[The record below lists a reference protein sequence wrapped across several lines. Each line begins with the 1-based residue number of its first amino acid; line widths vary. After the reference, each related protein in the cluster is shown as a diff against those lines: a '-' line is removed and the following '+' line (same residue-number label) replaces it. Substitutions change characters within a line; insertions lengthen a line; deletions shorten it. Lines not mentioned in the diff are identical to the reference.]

1 MNENPLLDCKPY
13 PKFDLIKP
21 EHILPALSQVLTGNR
36 ETITQLCENEVK
48 PTWDNFVEPLEAI
61 DDQLEQLWSP
71 VSHLNSI
78 KNTDELRQ
86 VVQDALPILSDYSAE
101 VGQNK
106 ALFKRFEALAGSTDF
121 GHLNAAQKTVITNQL
136 RDFKLSGIGLS
147 KAQQADYKKLSS
159 ALSKLSNQFQ
169 QNVLDATQA
178 WTLIITDPAD
188 LAGLPDS
195 AISAAKSLAEQS
207 DKEGWQFNLQ
217 APSFIPFLTYA
228 ENRTLRKEMYTAY
241 STRASDQGPHAGKWD
256 NSKVMRKLI
265 KKRHKLAKLLGFDH
279 YAAYSLETKMAKDV
293 NEVESFL
300 LELAQHSKAA
310 AKKED
315 DELKAFAQQL
325 DGIDQLE
332 AWDRGYYAEKLK
344 QQVFQFSEEELR
356 AYFPLPKVLSGL
368 FTVVEK
374 LFSIHVREAVK
385 PAVWHEDVH
394 FFEIVDSG
402 GELLGSFYLDLVAR
416 ENKNGGAWMAT
427 CTNRRVTETL
437 NQKPVAF
444 LNCNFSAPEEGKPS
458 LLRHDDVITLFHEFG
473 HGLHHMLTQVDIA
486 SVAGINGVPWD
497 AVELPS
503 QFLEN
508 WCWQREALDF
518 ISGHVESGESLPDKL
533 LDKMLKAKHFHAALQ
548 MLRQVEFS
556 LFDIRL
562 HAGDDKV
569 DVQATLDEVRA
580 QVSVTETPTFNRFAH
595 GFSHIFSGGY
605 SAGYYSYK
613 WAEVLSA
620 DAFSRF
626 EDEGLFNEQ
635 AGRDFLENILQK
647 GGSEPPAKL
656 FAQFRGREPSIEPLL
671 RHCGLN

>member
-1 MNENPLLDCKPY
+1 MNENPLLDCKAY
-13 PKFDLIKP
+13 PNFDLIKP
-21 EHILPALSQVLTGNR
+21 EHILPALSQVLSNNR
-36 ETITQLCENEVK
+36 KVIEQLSTDKAK
-48 PTWDNFVEPLEAI
+48 PTWGNFVEPLEAI
-61 DDQLEQLWSP
+61 DDELEQIWSP

-78 KNTDELRQ
+78 KNTDELRE
-86 VVQDALPILSDYSAE
+86 VVQDALPILSDYYAE

-106 ALFKRFEALAGSTDF
+106 ALFKRFEALANSDDF
-121 GHLNAAQKTVITNQL
+121 SRLETAQKTVINNQL

-147 KAQQADYKKLSS
+147 KAKQEKYKTLSS
-159 ALSKLSNQFQ
+159 ALSKLSNKFQ

-178 WTLIITDPAD
+178 WTLTLADPVD
-188 LAGLPDS
+188 LAGLPDL
-195 AISAAKSLAEQS
+195 AIAAAKSLAEQS
-207 DKEGWQFNLQ
+207 EIEGWQFNLQ

-228 ENRTLRKEMYTAY
+228 DNRELRKEMYTAY
-241 STRASDQGPHAGKWD
+241 STRASDQGPNAGEWD

-265 KKRHKLAKLLGFDH
+265 TKRHQLAKLLGFDH
-279 YAAYSLETKMAKDV
+279 YSQYSLETKMAKNV
-293 NEVESFL
+293 AEVESFL
-300 LELAQHSKAA
+300 LELAQYSKAA

-315 DELKAFAQQL
+315 DELGAFAKNL
-325 DGIDQLE
+325 DKLDELQ
-332 AWDRGYYAEKLK
+332 AWDRSYYAEKLK
-344 QQVFQFSEEELR
+344 QKIFQFSEEELR
-356 AYFPLPKVLSGL
+356 TYFPLPRVLSGL
-368 FTVVEK
+368 FEVVEK
-374 LFSIHVREAVK
+374 LFSISVREAVK
-385 PAVWHEDVH
+385 PTVWHEDVQ
-394 FFEIVDSG
+394 FFEIVDATG
-402 GELLGSFYLDLVAR
+402 AQCGCFYLDLYAR
-416 ENKNGGAWMAT
+416 ENKNGGAWLAD
-427 CTNRRVTETL
+427 CTHRRVTTTL

-444 LNCNFSAPEEGKPS
+444 LNCNFSAPEGGKPS

-473 HGLHHMLTQVDIA
+473 HGLHHILTKVNIA
-486 SVAGINGVPWD
+486 SVSGIAGVPWD

-508 WCWQREALDF
+508 WCWQRETLDL
-518 ISGHVESGESLPDKL
+518 ISGQVDTNEPLPDEL
-533 LDKMLKAKHFHAALQ
+533 LGKMLKAKNFHAALQ

-562 HAGDDKV
+562 HAGDSKT
-569 DVQATLDEVRA
+569 DVQITLNQVRTE
-580 QVSVTETPTFNRFAH
+580 VSVTQTPDFNRFAH

-626 EDEGLFNEQ
+626 EEEGLFNEQ

-656 FAQFRGREPSIEPLL
+656 FAQFRGREPSIGPLL